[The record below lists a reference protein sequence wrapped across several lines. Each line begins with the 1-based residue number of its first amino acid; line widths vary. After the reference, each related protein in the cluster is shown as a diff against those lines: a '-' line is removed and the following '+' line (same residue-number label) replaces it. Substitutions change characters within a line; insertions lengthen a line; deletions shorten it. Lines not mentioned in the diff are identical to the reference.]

1 MKIKKKNDF
10 NRMLNYLKAEIL
22 EKYTKEKRKQNC
34 LQISGQLASKVDE
47 KQQQSTHFILNTS
60 AKKQMFRLSYQ

>member
-1 MKIKKKNDF
+1 MLPFSVLKTEFKMKIKKKNDF

-34 LQISGQLASKVDE
+34 L
-47 KQQQSTHFILNTS
+47 
-60 AKKQMFRLSYQ
+60 